1 MTRTQRATIKLD
13 PSRAVAV
20 SVPQTE
26 LRRKQLGIR
35 ALALFVALAAA
46 GIVAAT
52 ASGQAAKYD
61 VLDVEPLIDDNLA
74 TVQREARTYATSRD
88 LSGFSQNKLAVVQ
101 RYFQQYVPAKITQ
114 PDATHQINDVMGHVR
129 AVMDSAVR
137 SQTPGAGNVMR
148 WLYGGLK
155 PVAMGNYQP
164 AARINA
170 IQFIARLAR
179 PPAQR
184 GGVPRPYSFVLTD
197 LKSIYDDANNPDGV
211 RAAALQ
217 GIDRYVRYSPSNDP
231 TLVGVKDELTQSM
244 TQLLE
249 SDPPTGRDELAHAFL
264 QRYAVSILTQMS
276 TDASLGKQF
285 VSISTN
291 EDKPNLIAL
300 HSAAAIARLPGKM
313 PEGDVE
319 TQEVL
324 KQWSKRVLAA
334 YQAELARLAK
344 LDKTTTTQGV
354 RQPAAPESFLKE
366 TKDPNEKVPAVPGMR
381 GESMMEMDDMYGME
395 MEMDMDMG
403 MGEMEG
409 MDEMMGMSMMGMGMR
424 PLAAKPQPAEIVA
437 SRKKLNHVLQ
447 QVLLGVTGQGK
458 VVEDV
463 ESIQATGGLMAS
475 APADAL
481 AATKQW
487 LTSLFEVTGQLNDS
501 TLDTRKKYVTA
512 LQEQVATLEA
522 LAEGKSVSKRASTN
536 APVFRFG
543 NPLDPAADA
552 EAPAGS
558 EPPADAEPAPAAPP
572 AATVPAD
579 MDALLN

>member
-1 MTRTQRATIKLD
+1 MTRTQRATLT
-13 PSRAVAV
+13 PAPCRAVAA
-20 SVPQTE
+20 SVPRTD

-46 GIVAAT
+46 AMVAAT
-52 ASGQAAKYD
+52 ASGQAVKYD

-74 TVQREARTYATSRD
+74 TVQREARAYATTRD
-88 LSGFSQNKLAVVQ
+88 LSGFSQTKLAVVQ

-137 SQTPGAGNVMR
+137 SQTPGAGSVMR
-148 WLYGGLK
+148 WLYAGLK
-155 PVAMGNYQP
+155 PVALGNYQP

-170 IQFIARLAR
+170 IQFIAGLSR

-184 GGVPRPYSFVLTD
+184 GGVPKPYSFVLTD
-197 LKSIYDDANNPDGV
+197 LKTIYDDVNNPDGV
-211 RAAALQ
+211 RAAALK
-217 GIDRYVRYSPSNDP
+217 GIERYVRYSPSNDP
-231 TLVGVKDELTQSM
+231 TLQGVKDSLTQSM
-244 TQLLE
+244 VQLLE

-276 TDASLGKQF
+276 TDATYGKQF

-313 PEGDVE
+313 PEGEVE

-334 YQAELARLAK
+334 YQDELARLAK
-344 LDKTTTTQGV
+344 LEKSTGTPTI
-354 RQPAAPESFLKE
+354 RQPAAPETFLKE
-366 TKDPNEKVPAVPGMR
+366 TKDPNEKTPLAPGMR
-381 GESMMEMDDMYGME
+381 GESMMGMDEMYDMDMEMDMGTGME
-395 MEMDMDMG
+395 MEMDM
-403 MGEMEG
+403 EG
-409 MDEMMGMSMMGMGMR
+409 MMEMSMMGMGMR
-424 PLAAKPQPAEIVA
+424 TMAAKPQPAEIVA
-437 SRKKLNHVLQ
+437 SRKKLNYILQ
-447 QVLLGVTGQGK
+447 QVLLGVTGEGK

-475 APADAL
+475 TPADAL
-481 AATKQW
+481 DATKQW
-487 LTSLFEVTGQLNDS
+487 LTSLFDVTNQLNDT
-501 TLDTRKKYVTA
+501 TLDTRRKYVTA

-522 LAEGKSVSKRASTN
+522 LAEGKAVQQRAAID

-543 NPLDPAADA
+543 NPLDPVGEA
-552 EAPAGS
+552 EAPADG
-558 EPPADAEPAPAAPP
+558 EPAPAAPP
-572 AATVPAD
+572 AAAVPAD

>member
-1 MTRTQRATIKLD
+1 MTRTQRATITPD
-13 PSRAVAV
+13 HCRAVAA
-20 SVPQTE
+20 SVPQTD

-46 GIVAAT
+46 GVIAAT

-74 TVQREARTYATSRD
+74 TVQREARAYATTRD
-88 LSGFSQNKLAVVQ
+88 LSGFSQNKVAVVQ

-148 WLYGGLK
+148 WLYAGLK

-184 GGVPRPYSFVLTD
+184 GGVPRPYPFVLTD
-197 LKSIYDDANNPDGV
+197 LKTIYDDANNPDGV

-217 GIDRYVRYSPSNDP
+217 GIERYVRYSRSDDA

-313 PEGDVE
+313 AEGDVE

-334 YQAELARLAK
+334 YEAELARLAK
-344 LDKTTTTQGV
+344 LEKSTGTPSI
-354 RQPAAPESFLKE
+354 RQPAAPETFLKE
-366 TKDPNEKVPAVPGMR
+366 TKDPNEKTPLAPGMR
-381 GESMMEMDDMYGME
+381 GESMMNTDDMYGME
-395 MEMDMDMG
+395 MEMGMDME
-403 MGEMEG
+403 MEMEG
-409 MDEMMGMSMMGMGMR
+409 MGQMMDMGMMGMGMR
-424 PLAAKPQPAEIVA
+424 TMAAKPQPAEIVA
-437 SRKKLNHVLQ
+437 SRKKLNYVLQ

-458 VVEDV
+458 VLEDV
-463 ESIQATGGLMAS
+463 EAIQATGGLMAS
-475 APADAL
+475 TPADAL
-481 AATKQW
+481 GATKQW
-487 LTSLFEVTGQLNDS
+487 LTSLFDLTNQLNDT

-512 LQEQVATLEA
+512 LKEQVVTLEA
-522 LAEGKSVSKRASTN
+522 LAEGKSVTKRASTN

-543 NPLDPAADA
+543 NPLDPAAGD
-552 EAPAGS
+552 EAPAGD
-558 EPPADAEPAPAAPP
+558 DAAAEGEPAP

-579 MDALLN
+579 MDALIN

>member
-1 MTRTQRATIKLD
+1 MTRTERATFNPD
-13 PSRAVAV
+13 HCRAVAA
-20 SVPQTE
+20 SISRTD
-26 LRRKQLGIR
+26 LRRKQRGIR

-61 VLDVEPLIDDNLA
+61 VLDVEALIDDNLA

-148 WLYGGLK
+148 WLYAGLK

-170 IQFIARLAR
+170 IQFIAGLSR

-184 GGVPRPYSFVLTD
+184 GGVPKPYSFVLTD
-197 LKSIYDDANNPDGV
+197 LKTIYDDANNPDGV
-211 RAAALQ
+211 RAAALK
-217 GIDRYVRYSPSNDP
+217 GIERYVRYSPSNDP
-231 TLVGVKDELTQSM
+231 TLQGVKDSLTQSM

-334 YQAELARLAK
+334 YQGELARLEK

-354 RQPAAPESFLKE
+354 RQPAAPDSFLKE
-366 TKDPNEKVPAVPGMR
+366 TKDPNEKTAAALGMR
-381 GESMMEMDDMYGME
+381 GQSMMGMDDMYE
-395 MEMDMDMG
+395 MEM
-403 MGEMEG
+403 EMEG
-409 MDEMMGMSMMGMGMR
+409 MDEMMDMSMMDMDMGMMGMGMGMR

-487 LTSLFEVTGQLNDS
+487 LTSLFEVTGQLNDT

-512 LQEQVATLEA
+512 LKDQVATLEA
-522 LAEGKSVSKRASTN
+522 LAEGKAVQQRSSTE

-552 EAPAGS
+552 EAPAGNAA
-558 EPPADAEPAPAAPP
+558 PAEGEPAPAAPP
-572 AATVPAD
+572 AGTVPAD

>member
-1 MTRTQRATIKLD
+1 MTRTQRATIN
-13 PSRAVAV
+13 PAPCRAVAV

-35 ALALFVALAAA
+35 VLALFVALAAA

-88 LSGFSQNKLAVVQ
+88 LSGFSQNKIAVVQ

-129 AVMDSAVR
+129 GVMDSAVR

-184 GGVPRPYSFVLTD
+184 GGIPRPYSFVLTD
-197 LKSIYDDANNPDGV
+197 LKSIYDDANNSDGV

-217 GIDRYVRYSPSNDP
+217 GIERYVRYSPSNDA
-231 TLVGVKDELTQSM
+231 TLAGVKDELTQSM

-276 TDASLGKQF
+276 TDASIGKQF
-285 VSISTN
+285 VSISTDEN
-291 EDKPNLIAL
+291 KPNLIAL

-334 YQAELARLAK
+334 YQSELARLAK

-366 TKDPNEKVPAVPGMR
+366 TKDPNEKTAAALGMR

-395 MEMDMDMG
+395 MEMEG
-403 MGEMEG
+403 MEMEG
-409 MDEMMGMSMMGMGMR
+409 MDESMDMSMMGMGMGMGMR

-447 QVLLGVTGQGK
+447 QVLMGVTGQGK

-487 LTSLFEVTGQLNDS
+487 LTSLFEVTGQLNDN

-512 LQEQVATLEA
+512 LEEQVATLEA
-522 LAEGKSVSKRASTN
+522 LAEGRSVTKRASTN

-552 EAPAGS
+552 EAPAAG
-558 EPPADAEPAPAAPP
+558 EAPAEGEPAPAAPP
-572 AATVPAD
+572 AAAVPAD